1 MRNAK
6 IHVVEMNL
14 IYLQEFLVLAETC
27 NYREAADRL
36 YMAQSSLSKHI
47 ISLETELGVSLF
59 ERTTRNVRLTD
70 YGTQL
75 IPYARQITGLTYQF
89 EAELMQK
96 NADLL
101 TIGTIPTMAQYNI
114 IDLILTFKEKYP
126 DTRVRISEDDTLLL
140 KAGLLNRKY
149 ELAFIRDG
157 NPPFST
163 ATSADDLIEK
173 TKYQDDYVVA
183 IIPSEHSLH
192 GRSTIAL
199 PELKNHRLCLLKEG
213 TLLFNVCLKAC
224 QAADFVPNIFFESHR
239 ISNIITMAAKG
250 NCVALLLNQHLKYIN
265 DNHAALTAFSVAEV
279 LPRITTTVSLARLK
293 TEKLSPAAVE
303 FSRFFRKFHALIQK
317 KNK

>member
-1 MRNAK
+1 
-6 IHVVEMNL
+6 MNL

-36 YMAQSSLSKHI
+36 YMTQSSLSKHI

-59 ERTTRNVRLTD
+59 ERTTRNVRLTE

-89 EAELMQK
+89 EAELMQR
-96 NADLL
+96 NSDLL

-114 IDLILTFKEKYP
+114 IELILAFKEKYP
-126 DTRVRISEDDTLLL
+126 DTRIRISEDDTLVL

-173 TKYQDDYVVA
+173 TKYQDDYIVA
-183 IIPSEHSLH
+183 IIPNEHSLH
-192 GRSTIAL
+192 GRSSIAL

-213 TLLFNVCLKAC
+213 SLLYNVCLKAC

-250 NCVALLLNQHLKYIN
+250 NCVALLLNQHLKDIN
-265 DNHAALTAFSVAEV
+265 DNQADFSVAEV

-303 FSRFFRKFHALIQK
+303 FSRFFRKFHSFMQK
-317 KNK
+317 ENK